1 YLLPTMTKSSS
12 IHRVPS
18 AGGVE
23 HGYPQGHLG
32 HLTASEEQALK
43 DFKVFLQEKGAW
55 TPGPPPSHDDP
66 TLLRYL
72 RARKWIVQDAYGQFS
87 ETEKFRKANEI
98 DVLYNTIDVDAYETS
113 KKLVSPRNET
123 KRNTV
128 DEHDLLTKKRA
139 VPHVH
144 GTTRSTYEKSTDTTY
159 SSAKTD
165 GTTPAKL
172 LRLFALYENL
182 TRFAQPL
189 CTQCTDREYAETPI
203 TLSTNIVD
211 ISQVSLRMFWNLK
224 SHMQAASMLATAH
237 YPETLDRIFII
248 GAPVFFSTVWGW
260 VKRWFDP
267 VTVSKIFILGP
278 TDVLPVLTS
287 FIDIK
292 NIPKAYGGEMEW
304 KFFEEPKFD
313 DEVKRLM
320 TWENGHTAL
329 PPRPMYWRPY
339 DDGKRLELM
348 AVGTKDKKQRNERVA
363 TIPVAFPNQK
373 FGEDK
378 AVAPSSAPA
387 DAAATAPATNGE
399 AHKTVDAAA
408 VDLNKLSISE
418 AAKESKGVESTEL
431 SEKTVAD
438 TVPSKEPTAV
448 Q

>member
-1 YLLPTMTKSSS
+1 MTKSSS

-43 DFKVFLQEKGAW
+43 DFKVFLQEKRAW

-72 RARKWIVQDAYGQFS
+72 RARKWVVQDAYGQFS
-87 ETEKFRKANEI
+87 ETEKFRSANEI
-98 DVLYNTIDVDAYETS
+98 DVLYDTIDVDAYETS
-113 KKLVSPRNET
+113 KKLVSLRNET
-123 KRNTV
+123 NVAK
-128 DEHDLLTKKRA
+128 
-139 VPHVH
+139 
-144 GTTRSTYEKSTDTTY
+144 YEKSTDTTY

-189 CTQCTDREYAETPI
+189 CTQCTDRENAETPI

-248 GAPVFFSTVWGW
+248 GAPAFFSTVWGW

-278 TDVLPVLTS
+278 DDVLPVLTS

-292 NIPKAYGGEMEW
+292 NIPKAYGGEMDW

-320 TWENGHTAL
+320 SWENGYTAL
-329 PPRPMYWRPY
+329 PPGPMYWRPY

-348 AVGTKDKKQRNERVA
+348 AVGTKDKKQRMDRVA
-363 TIPVAFPNQK
+363 TIPVAFPNHK

-378 AVAPSSAPA
+378 AVAPAAPA
-387 DAAATAPATNGE
+387 DAAPTTTTTNGG
-399 AHKTVDAAA
+399 APKTVDATA
-408 VDLNKLSISE
+408 VDLNKLSINEATKGSE
-418 AAKESKGVESTEL
+418 GVESNGL
-431 SEKTVAD
+431 SEKTATD
-438 TVPSKEPTAV
+438 TVPPKETTTV

>member
-1 YLLPTMTKSSS
+1 MTKSSS
-12 IHRVPS
+12 IHRVPL

-32 HLTASEEQALK
+32 HLTPSEEQALK
-43 DFKVFLQEKGAW
+43 DFKVFLQEKKAW

-72 RARKWIVQDAYGQFS
+72 RARKWVVQDAYGQFS
-87 ETEKFRKANEI
+87 ETEKFRAANEI
-98 DVLYNTIDVDAYETS
+98 DVLYDTIDVDAYETS
-113 KKLVSPRNET
+113 KKLT
-123 KRNTV
+123 K
-128 DEHDLLTKKRA
+128 LA
-139 VPHVH
+139 
-144 GTTRSTYEKSTDTTY
+144 GTTNGGEHRGIPIYVYQIRHLDSSTVAKYEKSANTSY

-189 CTQCTDREYAETPI
+189 CTQCTDRENAETPI

-224 SHMQAASMLATAH
+224 SHMQTASMLATAH

-292 NIPKAYGGEMEW
+292 NIPKAYGGEMAW
-304 KFFEEPKFD
+304 DFFEEPKFD
-313 DEVKRLM
+313 DEVNRLM
-320 TWENGHTAL
+320 SWENGHTAL
-329 PPRPMYWRPY
+329 PPGPMYWRPY
-339 DDGKRLELM
+339 DDGKRLELL
-348 AVGTKDKKQRNERVA
+348 AVGTKDKKQRKDRVA
-363 TIPVAFPNQK
+363 TIPVAFPNHK

-378 AVAPSSAPA
+378 VVEP
-387 DAAATAPATNGE
+387 AAALDAKVTAASTNGE
-399 AHKTVDAAA
+399 TTKTVDAATE
-408 VDLNKLSISE
+408 DLNKLSIAEAAKGSE
-418 AAKESKGVESTEL
+418 AAESNEL
-431 SEKTVAD
+431 SEKTATD
-438 TVPSKEPTAV
+438 SVPSKEATTV

>member
-1 YLLPTMTKSSS
+1 MTKSTS

-43 DFKVFLQEKGAW
+43 DFKTFLQEKGAW

-87 ETEKFRKANEI
+87 ETEKFRAANEI
-98 DVLYNTIDVDAYETS
+98 DVLYDTIDIDAYETS
-113 KKLVSPRNET
+113 KKLYPMLTGRRDRRGIPIYVYQIRHLDSSTVS
-123 KRNTV
+123 K
-128 DEHDLLTKKRA
+128 
-139 VPHVH
+139 
-144 GTTRSTYEKSTDTTY
+144 YEKSSDTSY
-159 SSAKTD
+159 SNAKTD

-189 CTQCTDREYAETPI
+189 ATQCTDRDNAETPI

-211 ISQVSLRMFWNLK
+211 ISQVSLRQFWNLK
-224 SHMQAASMLATAH
+224 AHMQAASLLATAH
-237 YPETLDRIFII
+237 YPETLDRIFVI

-260 VKRWFDP
+260 IKRWFDP

-292 NIPKAYGGEMEW
+292 NIPKEYGGEMEW

-320 TWENGHTAL
+320 SWENGYTAL
-329 PPRPMYWRPY
+329 PPGPMYWRPY
-339 DDGKRLELM
+339 DDGKRLELL
-348 AVGTKDKKQRNERVA
+348 AVGTKDKKQRKERVA
-363 TIPVAFPNQK
+363 TIPVAFPNHK

-378 AVAPSSAPA
+378 VVEPAAPA
-387 DAAATAPATNGE
+387 DAAVTAAATTNGE
-399 AHKTVDAAA
+399 KPKA
-408 VDLNKLSISE
+408 VDDATAELNKLSIAE
-418 AAKESKGVESTEL
+418 TAKEGEEVKSTDL
-431 SEKTVAD
+431 SEKTAAD
-438 TVPSKEPTAV
+438 AVPSKETTTV